1 MLEFYEGIMEKH
13 KQVEA
18 NAGSRGSSPLSPV
31 IETLRK
37 GPASAS
43 PPAPKSTH
51 RPLAPRKRDGS
62 VSL

>member
-1 MLEFYEGIMEKH
+1 MEKH
-13 KQVEA
+13 KQVED

-31 IETLRK
+31 IETPRK

-43 PPAPKSTH
+43 PLAPKLAH
-51 RPLAPRKRDGS
+51 RPLAPCKRDGS